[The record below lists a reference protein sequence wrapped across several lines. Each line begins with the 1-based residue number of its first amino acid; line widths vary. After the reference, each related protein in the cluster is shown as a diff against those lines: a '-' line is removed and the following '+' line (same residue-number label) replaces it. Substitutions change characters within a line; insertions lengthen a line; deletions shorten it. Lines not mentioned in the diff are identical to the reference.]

1 LNLAHDSNGG
11 LRAAVA
17 LCGTRGMAVA
27 ENPLPSA
34 FSLCEEFRMSM
45 SPRNRVLLIA
55 AIVVALLVFAALGT
69 LYALQREAKSYVEQA
84 LAPVGTAARIDVAF
98 NLSSVELTDVRLK
111 PPPNWP
117 TANTLRAARITI
129 TPDLRA
135 LLSHRVHIRDVTLQD
150 FKMTVLRRE
159 NGSIALLPNLRE
171 EMAQASAPASGAS
184 GAQGEN
190 NLPRD
195 KVIDHIGF
203 ENGTCEFYDR
213 EVSNPPWRVTVNRAQ
228 ASVDNVHLPALNE
241 PTRVSVTGNVVGPTH
256 TGRVTFDGWIQI
268 ASKDSQTHTT
278 LRGVDIKT
286 IDPYLLK
293 KAGAKANVTGGTL
306 DLDLTSSVR
315 GYRLHAPGTV
325 TLHDLQLAQSSDPVD
340 TFLSIPTR
348 AAVAAL
354 KAHKGDI
361 TLHFVLDGN
370 LRDPQFKLNERL
382 MTELRAGFAQAL
394 GVSAEG
400 VAQGAGQTAKG
411 IAEALRNLLGKPAA
425 PAPASK

>member
-1 LNLAHDSNGG
+1 
-11 LRAAVA
+11 
-17 LCGTRGMAVA
+17 MAM
-27 ENPLPSA
+27 PL
-34 FSLCEEFRMSM
+34 
-45 SPRNRVLLIA
+45 RNRVVLIV
-55 AIVVALLVFAALGT
+55 AIVVALLVLAALGT
-69 LYALQREAKSYVEQA
+69 LYALQREAKAYVERA
-84 LAPVGTAARIDVAF
+84 LAPVGTAASVNVAF

-117 TANTLRAARITI
+117 TADTLRAARITI

-135 LLSHRVHIRDVTLQD
+135 LISHRVHIRDVTVSD
-150 FKMTVLRRE
+150 FTMTVLRRE
-159 NGSIALLPNLRE
+159 SGSILILPNLRE
-171 EMAQASAPASGAS
+171 EMAQSATPAS

-190 NLPRD
+190 SLPQE

-203 ENGTCEFYDR
+203 ENGTFDFYDR
-213 EVSNPPWRVTVNRAQ
+213 SVSNPPWRVTVNRAQ
-228 ASVDNVHLPALNE
+228 ASVDNIQLPALTE
-241 PTRVSVTGNVVGPTH
+241 PTRLSVTGNVVGPEH
-256 TGRVTFDGWIQI
+256 TGRVTFDGWMQI
-268 ASKDSQTHTT
+268 ASKDSQLHTT
-278 LRGVDIKT
+278 LRGVDVRT

-306 DLDLTSSVR
+306 DLDLTSTVR
-315 GYRLHAPGTV
+315 GYHLHAPGTV
-325 TLHDLQLAQSSDPVD
+325 TLHNLQLSESGDAVD

-354 KAHKGDI
+354 KAHKGEI

-370 LRDPQFKLNERL
+370 LRDPKFKLNENL

-400 VAQGAGQTAKG
+400 VAKGAGQTAKG
-411 IAEALRNLLGKPAA
+411 IADALRSLLQPVA